1 MNVWHAVFGYAGL
14 IPFIGLTAL
23 MLMNQPSAEFWLMS
37 YAALIFSFLGGV
49 QWLATLTPVSPLSP
63 SASMSE
69 TTSTSTSHSDQPVLE
84 SVISGSSILVKQ
96 AVSVGVMLWAWLWLI
111 VPQVDWFIW
120 AGLSFWGLWL
130 YERLYF
136 SKVYPSGFM
145 TLRRNLSLVAGACL
159 LVAGIAASLQVN

>member
-1 MNVWHAVFGYAGL
+1 MNIWHAVFGYAGL

-49 QWLATLTPVSPLSP
+49 QWLATLMPVLPS
-63 SASMSE
+63 SASMS
-69 TTSTSTSHSDQPVLE
+69 TYTSHSDKPVLE
-84 SVISGSSILVKQ
+84 SVVSGSSLLLKQ
-96 AVSVGVMLWAWLWLI
+96 AVAVGVMLWAWLWLI

-136 SKVYPSGFM
+136 SKAYPSGFM